1 MLLKPTC
8 FAPLLVAAGAVASI
22 AAAPIAAADGSA
34 SATIADLQAQGYDVQ
49 INWVRGASRVPL
61 YYCTVTGINN
71 PNRTGNPP
79 DPLTLTTVYVDV
91 LCPDDEWGGGFG
103 FGAGF

>member
-1 MLLKPTC
+1 MLRKPTS
-8 FAPLLVAAGAVASI
+8 FVPLLVAARAAVSI

-49 INWVRGASRVPL
+49 INWVRGTNRVPL